1 MFRLIVPFFLILAI
15 AAVACEFS
23 VDIPS
28 APTPGPEITEEIRVA
43 IPTSDEVRLN
53 LSFGAGKL
61 VLSPG
66 ADKALVTGTATYN
79 ISDFEPEVNIANGN
93 VEIRQGEY
101 KFKSINLS
109 EYKNEWDLALGE
121 TPLELIVTAGAYEGD
136 YEFGGLSLK
145 ELTIRDGAANV
156 ALAFSEPNRNEM
168 SVFRYET
175 GASDVKLTG
184 LANANFATMI
194 FSGGAG
200 NYLLDFSGKMQRE
213 ATVTIESG
221 LSDVHVVIPEMV
233 NTKVTV
239 EGAAVNVNYSSGWVQ
254 DNNIYL
260 QTSDG
265 PLLTIVIRMS
275 AGNLTIT
282 D

>member
-1 MFRLIVPFFLILAI
+1 MFRIFVPLFLILAI
-15 AAVACEFS
+15 AALACGFS
-23 VDIPS
+23 VDFPS
-28 APTPGPEITEEIRVA
+28 APTPGPEITDEIWVA
-43 IPTSDEVRLN
+43 VPKSDEVHLE

-66 ADKALVTGTATYN
+66 AEDAIVSGTATYN
-79 ISDFEPEVNIANGN
+79 ISDFEPEVITTNGN

-109 EYKNEWDLALGE
+109 QYKNEWILALGQ
-121 TPLELIVTAGAYEGD
+121 TPLELIVSAGAYDGN
-136 YEFGGLSLK
+136 YEFGGLSLQ

-156 ALAFSEPNRNEM
+156 ALTFSEPNRTDM

-200 NYLLDFSGKMQRE
+200 NYLLDFSGDLQRE

-221 LSDVHVVIPEMV
+221 LSDLHLVIPEDI
-233 NTKVTV
+233 NTKVNV
-239 EGAAVNVNYSSGWVQ
+239 EGTAVNVNLSSGWVQ
-254 DNNIYL
+254 NTNTYL
-260 QTSDG
+260 QPSDG
-265 PLLTIVIRMS
+265 PLLTVVIRMS